1 MEVTILLQLLEINH
15 RKVRQ
20 LEVKH
25 QNEVRQLQE
34 RLGQE
39 EESVIAL
46 REEGRMKEQQIA
58 KLKKSL
64 KEVILLYYL
73 GKAGCVLNLWSP
85 FSAETDIS
93 LFEKIFLSI
102 RPVD

>member
-1 MEVTILLQLLEINH
+1 MLIWTNALLQLLEINH

-64 KEVILLYYL
+64 KEVILLYYQ
-73 GKAGCVLNLWSP
+73 GKAGCAYTRVSQ
-85 FSAETDIS
+85 
-93 LFEKIFLSI
+93 K
-102 RPVD
+102 